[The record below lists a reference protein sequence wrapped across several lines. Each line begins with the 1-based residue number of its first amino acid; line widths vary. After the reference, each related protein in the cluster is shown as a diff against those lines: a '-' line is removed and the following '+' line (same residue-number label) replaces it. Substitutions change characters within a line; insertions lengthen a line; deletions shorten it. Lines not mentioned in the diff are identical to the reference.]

1 MIYYSPKRTDMANK
15 TNKLKVYDETSF
27 VCYLTGDPTANAK
40 IAADQA
46 YTRQWWNIE
55 RERCDVFASKFVV
68 GECEIGKP
76 DAVARRKKIVRSL
89 PRVAV
94 DDQIVATLSS
104 QLIAGHALPEKETTD
119 ALHIAAA
126 SVAGMDVLLTWNCR
140 HMANL
145 HTLPKTREIIEKAGY
160 RCPWI
165 MTPKAFL
172 ESENLE
178 VQNA

>member
-1 MIYYSPKRTDMANK
+1 MAD
-15 TNKLKVYDETSF
+15 KLKVYVETSF
-27 VCYLTGDPTANAK
+27 VCYLTGDATLNAK

-46 YTRQWWNIE
+46 YTRQWWETE
-55 RERCDVFASKFVV
+55 RDRCDVFASKFVV
-68 GECEIGKP
+68 GECGIGKP
-76 DAVARRKKIVRSL
+76 EAVTRRNKFVTSI

-94 DDQIVATLSS
+94 DDRAVAALAA

-145 HTLPKTREIIEKAGY
+145 HTLPKTRKIIEKAGY
-160 RCPWI
+160 HCPWI
-165 MTPKAFL
+165 MTPKTFL
-172 ESENLE
+172 ESENME
-178 VQNA
+178 VSNA